1 MWTSAFKQA
10 ESEPQFNSL
19 ADSYGQIEAK
29 IQFYLWF
36 CTAHGTSLQASNKAQ
51 DLSITQTFAS
61 LVPMHDK

>member
-29 IQFYLWF
+29 IQFYLVSF
-36 CTAHGTSLQASNKAQ
+36 VYT
-51 DLSITQTFAS
+51 
-61 LVPMHDK
+61 